1 MADIF
6 ISYSRRDNKFVQI
19 LYEALRKSKQNTWVD
34 WQNTLQVVDWLIEI
48 YDGIEAATTFI
59 FVISPDS
66 VASKV
71 CRQEI
76 EHAVKYNKRIVPV
89 VCRDVD
95 TTDVHPDLAKLNWI
109 FFRES
114 DDFEIAFQTLI
125 TAIDTKSY

>member
-1 MADIF
+1 MTNIF

-76 EHAVKYNKRIVPV
+76 EHAVKYNRAP
-89 VCRDVD
+89 
-95 TTDVHPDLAKLNWI
+95 A
-109 FFRES
+109 
-114 DDFEIAFQTLI
+114 
-125 TAIDTKSY
+125 